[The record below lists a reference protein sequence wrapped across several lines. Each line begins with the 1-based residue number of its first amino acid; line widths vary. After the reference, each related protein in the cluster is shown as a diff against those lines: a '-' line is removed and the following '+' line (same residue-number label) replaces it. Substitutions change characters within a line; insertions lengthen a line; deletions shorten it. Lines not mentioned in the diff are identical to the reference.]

1 MRIEEEI
8 AALAASL
15 PGAGG
20 RCLQIATAESATA
33 GRIVDTLT
41 NVAGSSAY
49 VIGGVVA
56 YSNEAKR
63 RLLGVET
70 TTLSTHGAVSKEV
83 AREMAEG
90 GRRALDADLCVAD
103 TGIAGPGGASDT
115 KPVGLFFLA
124 LASREMCEVREF
136 HFDGGREANKDSA
149 VQAALMMLR
158 AYLLQFDNQSGV
170 NDYDGL

>member
-1 MRIEEEI
+1 VRVEEEI
-8 AALAASL
+8 AALATSH

-20 RCLQIATAESATA
+20 RSLQIATAESATA

-49 VIGGVVA
+49 IVGGVVA
-56 YSNEAKR
+56 YCNEAKQ
-63 RLLGVET
+63 RLLGVKSA
-70 TTLSTHGAVSKEV
+70 TLDAHGAVSKEV

-90 GRRALDADLCVAD
+90 GRRAFDADLCVAD
-103 TGIAGPGGASDT
+103 TGIAGPGGATET

-136 HFDGGREANKDSA
+136 HFDGDREANKDAA

-158 AYLLQFDNQSGV
+158 AHLLQSS
-170 NDYDGL
+170 

>member
-1 MRIEEEI
+1 MRVEEEI
-8 AALAASL
+8 AALATSQ

-20 RCLQIATAESATA
+20 RSLQITTAESATA

-49 VIGGVVA
+49 VTGGVVA
-56 YSNEAKR
+56 YSNEAKQ
-63 RLLGVET
+63 RLLGVKT
-70 TTLSTHGAVSKEV
+70 ATLNAHGAVSQEV

-90 GRRALDADLCVAD
+90 GQRALDADLCVAD
-103 TGIAGPGGASDT
+103 TGIAGPGGATET

-124 LASREMCEVREF
+124 LASRKMCEVREF
-136 HFDGGREANKDSA
+136 RFDGDREANKDAA

-158 AYLLQFDNQSGV
+158 AHLLQSS
-170 NDYDGL
+170 